1 MPGNTDQKHRLRPKG
16 GIVFMCTC
24 ITYKNGDFYFG
35 RNMDLE
41 YSFGECVVITPRAFP
56 FQFKYVDFLPRH
68 YAMIGMAAG
77 QEAFPLY
84 AEAVNEHGLC
94 MAGLNFPGSAYYRK
108 TECGKT
114 NIATFEFIPW
124 ILGTCASVKEAEERM
139 KEINITDDAFS
150 EDMPPARLHWML
162 ADRERCLVVES
173 VREGIK
179 VYEDSIGILTNN
191 PPFEYHRM
199 NLNNYL
205 SVTAGYPQ
213 PRFSQWGNGEKDL
226 CLKPYSQGMGGIGLP
241 GDYSSV
247 SRFVKAAFLKW
258 NAVCGENEE
267 ENVSQVFHILD
278 SVAMPRGAVITQD
291 GKYDITTYSCC
302 VNADTGTYYYK
313 TYGNSQINSVE
324 MRIVDPDGNTMIIY
338 PIETGQSIRK
348 IN

>member
-1 MPGNTDQKHRLRPKG
+1 MQ
-16 GIVFMCTC
+16 
-24 ITYKNGDFYFG
+24 
-35 RNMDLE
+35 
-41 YSFGECVVITPRAFP
+41 
-56 FQFKYVDFLPRH
+56 DFLPRH

-84 AEAVNEHGLC
+84 AEAVNEQGLC

-114 NIATFEFIPW
+114 NIGTFEFIPW
-124 ILGTCASVKEAEERM
+124 ILGRAHLLKKQKKRM

-150 EDMPPARLHWML
+150 EDMPPRPAPLDAGGQGEMPCGRVGQGRH
-162 ADRERCLVVES
+162 
-173 VREGIK
+173 K

-241 GDYSSV
+241 GDYSSA

-338 PIETGQSIRK
+338 PMETGQSIRK